1 MLRQPAPFSRV
12 KVSFS
17 SRLTRFA
24 SLAVLL
30 FVASAAVP
38 AFAAAQQSDDDK
50 KAYELQAVAANA
62 QNAKDY
68 EVARK
73 KWQQLLDEFPK
84 SPAAR
89 RAWYHLGNC
98 NYNLED
104 YQNAIPAFKKALPD
118 LQKEQS
124 PAVPEVLLALG
135 YSRIR
140 EGERLAETDPDESS
154 SQYTTAANDLNTIL
168 QNYKDSPLVGS
179 AAFQRGKALEAL
191 GQRDA
196 AKQAYEQ
203 SVDFKEN
210 EFRVNAMYALGRLSL
225 GDNDFDNAARWYDR
239 IRTIVDK
246 KKGHVLLDSANLNYA
261 DALMNIGLKELAAG
275 QRDAAA
281 KKFTESKA
289 ILAEVL
295 KNKNFDARDSA
306 LFMDASC
313 SMYLADNASA
323 AAEFQQVADI
333 KDSELSDRALVLAGS
348 SWLKADDEQKGLA
361 TLDNAI
367 NSTSSFAVDAVHEKA
382 LWLIANNKNQ
392 EAFEL
397 TNQWAS
403 KLDQHPLAVDVL
415 LDRANASRNVPELAD
430 RSAQLYAEI
439 ATRYPKDELAPGS
452 LYQAAYSNYENE
464 KFDDAIAEAKQFE
477 ANYPGDKLLAGIRE
491 VKGDSLLMKGQQREA
506 EAVFRELATDFQ
518 DEKSDLSNWITRAG
532 FASYLQ
538 GNYDETIQW
547 LEEKDA
553 SITTPKDKAESLY
566 WIGSSYF
573 QKQDYDQATEKLQQS
588 LDIDSSWSRA
598 PEVMLALCNSQL
610 KQSKFDDAEKTASK
624 LMKAYPNNP
633 DENVSRALYAV
644 GDESMT
650 AKEFPRAIRSFDE
663 LSKNYPKSELAPFAD
678 YRAAYAAVE
687 EGNGKD
693 AAKRFGDFLKKHP
706 DHNLAEQATLGRT
719 NALRMSGNASESITE
734 LKKLAENASDD
745 DTRNKANYQLGL
757 AYVDN
762 GDWSDAVSTFD
773 GLTKSLPADAP
784 NADRAWYELAWAQR
798 ENGNADDSLKSF
810 EALVKNYPDS
820 STAPEA
826 HFLLASKAYTDKDY
840 DAAIKQYKEADVETA
855 RGEIR
860 EKARYKIGWCHY
872 KKGDF
877 DTAAKIFQSQAE
889 SFPEGSLYADGRYMI
904 AQSQWRANDYE
915 KAFQAYTVAKPVI
928 EEAAKTD
935 PRVKK
940 YTTPML
946 LNGARA
952 GIKTNHFDEASA
964 MATELAEMPDVND
977 ATKQQASL
985 ELGLAKM
992 SLGDDEAASKA
1003 FAIASADSG
1012 ETGAHAKSLMGD
1024 ILFKQATLA
1033 AKDGDEKASKKKFN
1047 EAIEAYGEVYYGYG
1061 GSLAP
1066 ADVKSW
1072 QAYAAYEAAR
1082 CYTVQINLA
1091 KDIDKVMLIGKAI
1104 DRYEY
1109 LKNRFPDHKLA
1120 GEAKRQITK
1129 LTAIKDKLAVGS

>member
-1 MLRQPAPFSRV
+1 MLRQPAFSSRA
-12 KVSFS
+12 KVSF
-17 SRLTRFA
+17 RARFFHFTRFA

-30 FVASAAVP
+30 AITSAAIP
-38 AFAAAQQSDDDK
+38 ASGQQSDDDK
-50 KAYELQAVAANA
+50 QAYDLQAIAANA

-73 KWQQLLDEFPK
+73 KWQQLLDEFPE

-89 RAWYHLGNC
+89 SAWYHLGNC
-98 NYNLED
+98 SYNLED
-104 YQNAIPAFKKALPD
+104 YENAIPAFKKALPE
-118 LQKEQS
+118 LQEDQS

-140 EGERLAETDPDESS
+140 EGERLAKTDPDESA
-154 SQYTTAANDLNTIL
+154 SQFTTAANDLNTIL
-168 QNYKDSPLVGS
+168 LKHKDSLLVGS

-203 SVDFKEN
+203 SVDFKDN

-246 KKGHVLLDSANLNYA
+246 KKGHALLDSANLNYA
-261 DALMNIGLKELAAG
+261 DALMNIGLGTDDSE
-275 QRDAAA
+275 AAA
-281 KKFTESKA
+281 KNFTESKA
-289 ILAEVL
+289 ILAEVI

-306 LFMDASC
+306 LFMNASC
-313 SMYLADNASA
+313 SMYLADNAGA
-323 AAEFQQVADI
+323 AQQFQQVADI

-348 SWLKADDEQKGLA
+348 SWLKAGDEQKGLA
-361 TLDNAI
+361 TLDQAI

-392 EAFEL
+392 DAFEL
-397 TNQWAS
+397 TNEWAS
-403 KLDQHPLAVDVL
+403 KLENHPLAVDVL

-439 ATRYPKDELAPGS
+439 ATRYPKSKLAPGS

-464 KFDDAIAEAKQFE
+464 NFDQAIAEAKQFE

-518 DEKSDLSNWITRAG
+518 DEKADLSNWITRAG

-553 SITTPKDKAESLY
+553 SITIPKDKAESMY

-573 QKQDYDQATEKLQQS
+573 QKQNYDKASEKLEQS
-588 LDIDSSWSRA
+588 LDIDSKWSRA

-610 KQSKFDDAEKTASK
+610 KQSKFDDAELTANK
-624 LMKAYPNNP
+624 LMKAYPDNP
-633 DENVSRALYAV
+633 EENVSRALYAV
-644 GDESMT
+644 GDESMA
-650 AKEFPRAIRSFDE
+650 AKEFPRAIRSFDV
-663 LSKNYPKSELAPFAD
+663 LSKNYPKSELASFAD

-687 EGNGKD
+687 EGDGEN
-693 AAKRFGDFLKKHP
+693 AAKRFGDFLKNHPKHE
-706 DHNLAEQATLGRT
+706 LAQQATLGRT
-719 NALRMSGNASESITE
+719 NALRMSGNSSESIAE
-734 LKKLAENASDD
+734 LKKLVKNASDE

-757 AYVDN
+757 AYVDDS
-762 GDWSDAVSTFD
+762 DWKNAVSTFE
-773 GLTKSLPADAP
+773 GMTKSLAADAP
-784 NADRAWYELAWAQR
+784 NADRVWYELAWAQR
-798 ENGNADDSLKSF
+798 ENGAADDSLKSF
-810 EALVKNYPDS
+810 AALLKNYPDS

-826 HFLLASKAYTDKDY
+826 HFLLASQSYADKDY
-840 DAAIKQYKEADVETA
+840 DKAIKQYAAADVETA
-855 RGEIR
+855 RSEIR
-860 EKARYKIGWCHY
+860 EKARYKLGWCHY

-877 DTAAKIFQSQAE
+877 TDAVKTFQSQAD

-904 AQSQWRANDYE
+904 AQSAWRANNYE
-915 KAFQAYTVAKPVI
+915 KAYEAYTVAKPVI

-935 PRVKK
+935 QRVKK

-952 GIKTNHFDEASA
+952 GIKTNHFDEAAA
-964 MATELAEMPDVND
+964 MAKELAEMPDVND

-992 SLGDDEAASKA
+992 SLGDIDAASKA
-1003 FAIASADSG
+1003 FTIASADSG

-1024 ILFKQATLA
+1024 ILFKQATDA
-1033 AKDGDEKASKKKFN
+1033 AKAGDEETSKKKFN

-1061 GSLAP
+1061 GSLAS
-1066 ADVKSW
+1066 AEVKSW

-1129 LTAIKDKLAVGS
+1129 LTAIKDKLAGGR